1 MSIRGAVVGV
11 DADERAVIVVLMD
24 EVRYMRD
31 GVRSCW
37 TFEGMGELGIGQM
50 MAIAAPICERVSAS
64 WLPRI
69 ALRSVPQTWATYHF
83 ATYP

>member
-37 TFEGMGELGIGQM
+37 TFEGMEELGIGQM
-50 MAIAAPICERVSAS
+50 MVIAVPIYERTSAS
-64 WLPRI
+64 LSPGI
-69 ALRSVPQTWATYHF
+69 TLYSAS
-83 ATYP
+83 